1 MITDEMLQKAAAKSA
16 AAYADSV
23 CVGFD
28 RDTPHA
34 FSPAFEQKMEKLLR
48 KTKHPQLRRVLQNI
62 AAILLAVL
70 VGAGV
75 WLTVDTTA
83 RATFFHWVREVYE
96 THIVYRFSGEAPA
109 GVLPEYRPGWL
120 PDGYREVS
128 VSGDDHLRNVLYDN
142 SGLETENTLIFTYHH
157 TDKGTLHVIFDP
169 DSEGIAVQVN
179 GLPGHF
185 YPAGNTSDSNSLVWI
200 DQNTG
205 IMFALTSHLSLD
217 DILHIAESLELY
229 KTTK

>member
-34 FSPAFEQKMEKLLR
+34 FSPEFEQKMEKLLR
-48 KTKHPQLRRVLQNI
+48 KTKHPQLHRVLQNI

-83 RATFFHWVREVYE
+83 RAAFFHWVREVYE
-96 THIVYRFSGEAPA
+96 THIVYRFGGGAPA

-142 SGLETENTLIFTYHH
+142 SGLETENTLIFTYHQTH
-157 TDKGTLHVIFDP
+157 EGMLHRISDYN
-169 DSEGIAVQVN
+169 EIIEVQVN
-179 GLPGHF
+179 GKPGHF
-185 YPAGNTSDSNSLVWI
+185 YSSGNTSDPNSLVWI
-200 DQNTG
+200 DQSTG
-205 IMFALTSHLSLD
+205 IMFALTSHLSPED
-217 DILHIAESLELY
+217 MMHIAEGLELC
-229 KTTK
+229 KTPK